1 MRKFTDFHETKWAL
15 VPSSTCSPS
24 PTLLLTTSISAY
36 GYGRA
41 KFTFLLGQG
50 GTGATFTSGLI
61 MMATASGAAYS
72 SVTAVQACIAGA
84 LGSSILE
91 YDIPI
96 VANSAGTAYSWL
108 LVSSASVVVSSWPVM
123 AIVDLYN
130 CYIHPPVSSAQMNV
144 VVVM

>member
-24 PTLLLTTSISAY
+24 PTVLLTTSISAY

-41 KFTFLLGQG
+41 KFTFLLGAG
-50 GTGATFTSGLI
+50 GTGAIFTSGVI
-61 MMATASGAAYS
+61 MMATASGGVYS
-72 SVTAVQACIAGA
+72 AVTAVGSCLAAA
-84 LGSSILE
+84 LGSSILV

-96 VANSAGTAYSWL
+96 VANTAGTAYSWL
-108 LVSSASVVVSSWPVM
+108 LVSNASVSLSSWPVM

-130 CYIHPPVSSAQMNV
+130 CYIHPPVSSAQMNTV
-144 VVVM
+144 VIV